1 MSFKEKLQAS
11 FKSEDTE
18 EWIDVHFTR
27 PVGLVLAI
35 GADKIDMHPNTVT
48 IISIVIGVA
57 SAFFFYST
65 DVVSNL
71 CGVLLLMTANF
82 LDSADGQ
89 LARLTGKKTIKGR
102 MLDGFAGDGWFFSV
116 YFAICMRVMPQQMP
130 LIGIEWGPWIWILGF
145 LAGIMSHS
153 PQSSLSDYYR
163 QIHLFFLKG
172 KAGAEFDTYESQHA
186 IYTSLPRKGA
196 FWDRAFYFNYQNYCH
211 SQEKRTPQF
220 QRLMAVIKDIYGG
233 ADKLPQH
240 LRDEFRKGSLPLMP
254 LTNILTFNTRAICLY
269 LACLANIPWAY
280 FLVEITVFNMM
291 YAYMWRRHERLCAHI
306 VERIGKY
313 E

>member
-1 MSFKEKLQAS
+1 M
-11 FKSEDTE
+11 
-18 EWIDVHFTR
+18 HFTR

-102 MLDGFAGDGWFFSV
+102 MLDGFAGDAWFFSV
-116 YFAICMRVMPQQMP
+116 YFAICRRVMPQQMP

-196 FWDRAFYFNYQNYCH
+196 LWDRAF
-211 SQEKRTPQF
+211 
-220 QRLMAVIKDIYGG
+220 
-233 ADKLPQH
+233 
-240 LRDEFRKGSLPLMP
+240 
-254 LTNILTFNTRAICLY
+254 
-269 LACLANIPWAY
+269 
-280 FLVEITVFNMM
+280 
-291 YAYMWRRHERLCAHI
+291 
-306 VERIGKY
+306 
-313 E
+313 